1 MRSALFLS
9 FAVGVASLAASA
21 HAADAEA
28 GRALATTCAVC
39 HGENGVSVS
48 PAIPNLAGQ
57 KSAYLVSQLKAF
69 RGGTR
74 KNDMM
79 NAIAAQL
86 SDQQIDNLAAFWSSL
101 PGAPTGVASAIPP
114 HIERTRLKFP
124 ENYQR
129 DFVHYHTISF
139 PERGQVRK
147 YYANPPAI
155 EAARDGKPMP
165 QGAYFFVEV
174 FGAKLDDQKKPI
186 KGPDGNFVEDKLLFY
201 TAMETQPGWGSDF
214 PDLLRNADWNY
225 AVFLTDKS
233 VRPGVNQAECLACH
247 KPLVKDSYVF
257 TIKIL
262 QAKGQAMR

>member
-1 MRSALFLS
+1 MRIALFAS
-9 FAVGVASLAASA
+9 FALGVAGLVSQAQ
-21 HAADAEA
+21 AADVEA
-28 GRALATTCAVC
+28 GRALAMPCAAC
-39 HGENGVSVS
+39 HGENGISVS

-57 KSAYLVSQLKAF
+57 KSAYLVAQLKAF
-69 RGGTR
+69 RGGAR

-86 SDQQIDNLAAFWSSL
+86 SDQQIDNLAAFWNSL
-101 PGAPTGVASAIPP
+101 PGAVTTAASAIPA

-129 DFVHYHTISF
+129 DFIHYDTISF

-147 YYANPPAI
+147 YYANRTAF
-155 EAARDGKPMP
+155 EAARKDQPIPHGS
-165 QGAYFFVEV
+165 YFLVEV
-174 FGAKLDDQKKPI
+174 FSAKLDENKQPI
-186 KGPDGNFVEDKLLFY
+186 KGPDGHFVADKLLLY
-201 TAMETQPGWGSDF
+201 TAQETQPGWGDEF

-247 KPLVKDSYVF
+247 KPLTQDSYLF
-257 TIKIL
+257 TIKAL
-262 QAKGQAMR
+262 TAAAKAAR